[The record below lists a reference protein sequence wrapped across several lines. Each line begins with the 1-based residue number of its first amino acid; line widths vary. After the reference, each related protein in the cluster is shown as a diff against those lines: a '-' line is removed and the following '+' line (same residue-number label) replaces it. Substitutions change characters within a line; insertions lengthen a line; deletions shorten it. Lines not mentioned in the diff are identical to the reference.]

1 MNKNIEIK
9 AFVPNRD
16 KLIENIEQNTTA
28 EWTAIIDQHDTFYN
42 APNARLKLRR
52 IARHCMYELISYSR
66 ADTLGPKTSTV
77 NRTSI
82 DNKDLAEKLHE
93 NLTQSLG
100 VKIDLKKSRLLYMLG
115 KTRIHVDTVEGLG
128 EFVEFE
134 VSINECDL
142 IEDGEK
148 TANELMHKLGI
159 QEKDLL
165 TGAYADHLMSK
176 LASLFESGVENM
188 FSVQFSD
195 ITNQLLAKK
204 LEIGFTVK
212 PVYFNSIVFIFKE
225 NVDFHSLNKLVEA
238 FVGSTNYG
246 KTRFVEM
253 VEGLTFHSKTVV
265 LEFGFHKELCVQDWF
280 EVVDGFECLG
290 IIELALIKL
299 GNQHD
304 VEVSWKKD

>member
-1 MNKNIEIK
+1 M
-9 AFVPNRD
+9 
-16 KLIENIEQNTTA
+16 
-28 EWTAIIDQHDTFYN
+28 
-42 APNARLKLRR
+42 
-52 IARHCMYELISYSR
+52 
-66 ADTLGPKTSTV
+66 
-77 NRTSI
+77 
-82 DNKDLAEKLHE
+82 
-93 NLTQSLG
+93 
-100 VKIDLKKSRLLYMLG
+100 
-115 KTRIHVDTVEGLG
+115 DTVEGLG

-225 NVDFHSLNKLVEA
+225 NVDFHSYIFYSVFHLLKLFFEQLFNLRKLNSSNSKKFSL
-238 FVGSTNYG
+238 
-246 KTRFVEM
+246 KTF
-253 VEGLTFHSKTVV
+253 F
-265 LEFGFHKELCVQDWF
+265 F
-280 EVVDGFECLG
+280 
-290 IIELALIKL
+290 I
-299 GNQHD
+299 
-304 VEVSWKKD
+304 